1 MAALP
6 VIEDLDVFE
15 DFLSGRFAGFEISAP
30 DPFVLDRYEEAFRHR
45 VVAGLSVRLH
55 ESGTSVHAK
64 PRMSKIGH
72 AHLRRALY
80 TGPPW
85 SPAKRPLGVASS
97 ATDAPAMVNRPKSSS
112 VP

>member
-15 DFLSGRFAGFEISAP
+15 DFLSGLFAGFEILAP
-30 DPFVLDRYEEAFRHR
+30 DPFVLDRCEEAFRHC
-45 VVAGLSVRLH
+45 VVAGLSRRLH
-55 ESGTSVHAK
+55 ESETKVHVE

-72 AHLRRALY
+72 AHLRRS
-80 TGPPW
+80 TCSPW
-85 SPAKRPLGVASS
+85 SPARKPLGVAPS
-97 ATDAPAMVNRPKSSS
+97 AIDAPATVNRPKSSS